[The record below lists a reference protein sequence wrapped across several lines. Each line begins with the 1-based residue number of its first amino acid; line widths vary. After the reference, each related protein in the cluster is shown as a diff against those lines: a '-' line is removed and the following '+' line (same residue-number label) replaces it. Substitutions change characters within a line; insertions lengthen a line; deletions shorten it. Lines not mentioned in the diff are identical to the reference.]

1 MMDQE
6 TKNLNYADLKPKAQN
21 KGIFSM
27 SDGFN
32 AQIPMV
38 YIPLQQEAGRMAI
51 STLPSRLRT
60 DPKEEGPETMPPR
73 VNRNWCLNR
82 SP

>member
-32 AQIPMV
+32 AQIPSSLKV
-38 YIPLQQEAGRMAI
+38 E
-51 STLPSRLRT
+51 
-60 DPKEEGPETMPPR
+60 D
-73 VNRNWCLNR
+73 
-82 SP
+82 